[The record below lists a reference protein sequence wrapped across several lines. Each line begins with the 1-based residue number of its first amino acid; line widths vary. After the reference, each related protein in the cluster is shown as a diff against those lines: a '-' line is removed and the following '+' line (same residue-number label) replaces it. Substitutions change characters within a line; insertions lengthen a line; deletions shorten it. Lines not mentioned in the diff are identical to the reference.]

1 MKPRYLGII
10 ILVVS
15 VAIIISIFSLNNSFS
30 EKNILICTEICSL
43 QKETTCSMEA
53 CLYNL
58 EYNSNK
64 GILVVVIGLFSAF
77 LAGIGFYLSLTKED
91 ELIKKKKYD
100 ITKLTKEEKN
110 VFLFVK
116 NDKEKN
122 TYQSKIVE
130 EFNFPKSKVTRIL
143 DKLEQQGLIERKRR
157 GMSNLIVLK

>member
-1 MKPRYLGII
+1 M
-10 ILVVS
+10 
-15 VAIIISIFSLNNSFS
+15 
-30 EKNILICTEICSL
+30 
-43 QKETTCSMEA
+43 
-53 CLYNL
+53 
-58 EYNSNK
+58 
-64 GILVVVIGLFSAF
+64 
-77 LAGIGFYLSLTKED
+77 AGIGFYLSLTKEE

-100 ITKLTKEEKN
+100 ITKLNKEEKN

-143 DKLEQQGLIERKRR
+143 DRLEQQGLIERKRR

>member
-10 ILVVS
+10 ILLVS
-15 VAIIISIFSLNNSFS
+15 VAIILSIFALNNSFS

>member
-10 ILVVS
+10 ILAVS
-15 VAIIISIFSLNNSFS
+15 VAIIISMFALNNSFS
-30 EKNILICTEICSL
+30 EKNIQICIEICSL

-64 GILVVVIGLFSAF
+64 GILFVIGLFSAF
-77 LAGIGFYLSLTKED
+77 LAGIGFYLSLTKEE

-100 ITKLTKEEKN
+100 ITKLTKEEKD

-143 DKLEQQGLIERKRR
+143 DKLEQQDLIERKRR

>member
-15 VAIIISIFSLNNSFS
+15 VTILIFIFVLNNSFN
-30 EKNILICTEICSL
+30 EKNIKICTEICAL
-43 QKETTCSMEA
+43 QTEATCSMEA

-58 EYNSNK
+58 EYTNHK
-64 GILVVVIGLFSAF
+64 GILFIIGLFSAF
-77 LAGIGFYLSLTKED
+77 LAGIGFYLSLSKE
-91 ELIKKKKYD
+91 EKLIKEKKYD
-100 ITKLTKEEKN
+100 ITKLTREEKA
-110 VFLFVK
+110 VFLFVR

-122 TYQSKIVE
+122 TYQSEIVE

-143 DKLEQQGLIERKRR
+143 DKLEQQNLIERKRR